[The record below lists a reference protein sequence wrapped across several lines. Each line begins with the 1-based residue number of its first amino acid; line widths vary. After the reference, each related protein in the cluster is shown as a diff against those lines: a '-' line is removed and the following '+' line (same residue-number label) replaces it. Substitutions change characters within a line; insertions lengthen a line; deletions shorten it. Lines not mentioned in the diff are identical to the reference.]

1 MHLNKEWEDDLVDM
15 IWAENVKEI
24 DWDEFKDYKKTLKT
38 DKDNFRILLD
48 FIRSYYNMS
57 NIYDMFNMLRADE
70 LAKMMLDK
78 RGIDEAA
85 KLESYL
91 YRKING

>member
-1 MHLNKEWEDDLVDM
+1 MNREWESDLAEM
-15 IWAENVKEI
+15 IMAENAKKI

-38 DKDNFRILLD
+38 DKDNFGILLD
-48 FIRSYYNMS
+48 FIRSYYNLS
-57 NIYDMFNMLRADE
+57 NVYEMFNMLKADE

>member
-1 MHLNKEWEDDLVDM
+1 M
-15 IWAENVKEI
+15 AENAKKI

-38 DKDNFRILLD
+38 DKDNFGILLD
-48 FIRSYYNMS
+48 FIRSYYNLS
-57 NIYDMFNMLRADE
+57 NVYEMFNMLKADE